1 MQNKKQK
8 GDSSKK
14 QKPKQKQEVSHKAR
28 LFATMTSLIIYVYI
42 GLDIGDSRTGIA
54 ICEGQPLI
62 AIPKDTVDTAE
73 LLDYL
78 KEITKNI
85 NREDLVLVV
94 GLPLNMSGEET
105 MQTFAVRAIA
115 AQIEEYLDTQAYFID
130 ERLTSVESMKLLQEA
145 GVKQKE
151 AKEHKDHLAAQI
163 ILQSYLDTNV

>member
-1 MQNKKQK
+1 M
-8 GDSSKK
+8 
-14 QKPKQKQEVSHKAR
+14 
-28 LFATMTSLIIYVYI
+28 FI
-42 GLDIGDSRTGIA
+42 GLDIGDARTGIA
-54 ICEGQPLI
+54 ICEAGLSM
-62 AIPKDTVDTAE
+62 ALPKDTVDTADLIEE
-73 LLDYL
+73 LQ
-78 KEITKNI
+78 KITKGQSAD
-85 NREDLVLVV
+85 DLTLVV

-115 AQIEEYLDTQAYFID
+115 AQIEEQLGLEPQFID